1 MLIFLFKFVTLL
13 YIVYHYLLYI
23 VSSSHFI
30 QIRLSNIY
38 EDVILFD
45 ISLKFA

>member
-13 YIVYHYLLYI
+13 YIVYHYLIIYSFI
-23 VSSSHFI
+23 VSFI
-30 QIRLSNIY
+30 QMRLSNIY
-38 EDVILFD
+38 KDVILFD